1 MKMKRFFELE
11 EKVLSYYSNANIGLL
26 KKAYLVAT
34 QAHMNQ
40 TRATNEPYIIHPL
53 AVAGTLSD
61 MRLDEISIAAALL
74 HDVVEDS
81 DEYPIERIE
90 DMFGQEIAK
99 IVAGVTKISKISTI
113 DADTAKAETIKK
125 MIIAMTVDIRVI
137 LIKLADRLHNIQTL
151 GPLRPD
157 KKKRIA
163 LETLEIYAPIAY
175 RLGMGNIKFQLENY
189 SFPHAFPEE
198 YREIKEAIGDKE
210 DWANTQ
216 LENMRVELQAI
227 LDKYSLKGEIVYRI
241 KREISI
247 YRKLKKQD
255 IDLSRVYD
263 LLALR
268 VITDSIESCYVVM
281 GEIHQKWN
289 HIPSRWHDFISQP
302 KANGYQ
308 SIHTTVITEKNV
320 KLEIQIRTSDMHK
333 IAEQGIA
340 AHWKYK
346 EGIGFLDND
355 ARLEWFRDMIT
366 MHKNNRNPLDF
377 LKLVKDDLTPNEI
390 YVFTPKGK
398 VFNLSMGATAID
410 FAYAVHTEV
419 GEHCAGAIV
428 NEKLVPIRQKLN
440 SGDIIEII
448 TKKDSTPS
456 ADWLKSVVTNRAIKK
471 ISSFIQKRENIIAIS
486 KGKRIW
492 TRTLREIKKK
502 HKAKYSEQELKDK
515 IRKLH
520 YPEFEPFFRDL
531 GVGKKNLDK
540 KTLKILFPE
549 FAVEEVIIKKK
560 EVKKNNGIYKLIN
573 VDGYNDIDFAFAKC
587 CNPIKGEAIV
597 GYITLNRGISVHKES
612 CRNVKKFVD
621 SKFLDVSWNEID
633 DHSYLVNY
641 DLIVS
646 DTPGILNSIS
656 KVTTEFNSNI
666 RKILNEKH
674 SQNSSRVTLSFEV
687 KNISQLNSIINEFK
701 KIKGM
706 FKVIKKRK

>member
-11 EKVLSYYSNANIGLL
+11 EKVLSYYSKANIGLL

-34 QAHMNQ
+34 NAHMNQ
-40 TRATNEPYIIHPL
+40 TRATNEPYITHPL

-81 DEYPIERIE
+81 DEYSVKKIE
-90 DMFGQEIAK
+90 DMFGEEIAK
-99 IVAGVTKISKISTI
+99 IVEGVTKISKISTI

-137 LIKLADRLHNIQTL
+137 LIKLADRLHNIKTL
-151 GPLRPD
+151 GPLKPE

-163 LETLEIYAPIAY
+163 LETLDIYAPIAY
-175 RLGMGNIKFQLENY
+175 RLGMGNIKYQLENY

-198 YREIKEAIGDKE
+198 YNNIKDAIGDKE
-210 DWANTQ
+210 EWANKQ
-216 LENMRVELQAI
+216 LESMQDDLQSI
-227 LDKYSLKGEIVYRI
+227 LDKYSIEGKIVYRI

-255 IDLSRVYD
+255 IDLTRVYD
-263 LLALR
+263 LLAMR
-268 VITDSIESCYVVM
+268 VITDSVESCYVIM

-289 HIPSRWHDFISQP
+289 HIPTRWHDFISQP
-302 KANGYQ
+302 KVNGYQ
-308 SIHTTVITEKNV
+308 SIHTTVITNKNV
-320 KLEIQIRTSDMHK
+320 KIEIQIRTEEMHRV
-333 IAEQGIA
+333 AEQGIA

-346 EGIGFLDND
+346 EGIGFIDKDN
-355 ARLEWFRDMIT
+355 RLEWFRDMIT
-366 MHKNNRNPLDF
+366 MHKNNSNPLDF

-398 VFNLSMGATAID
+398 VFNLAMESTAID
-410 FAYAVHTEV
+410 FAFAVHTEV
-419 GEHCAGAIV
+419 GMRCSGAIV

-440 SGDIIEII
+440 SGDMVEII
-448 TKKDSTPS
+448 TKKDATPS
-456 ADWLKSVVTNRAIKK
+456 ADWLKSVATNRAKKK
-471 ISSFIQKRENIIAIS
+471 ITSFIQKRENAFAIT
-486 KGKRIW
+486 KGKRLW
-492 TRTLREIKKK
+492 AKALREIKKK
-502 HKAKYSEQELKDK
+502 HKMKFSDLELKAK
-515 IRKLH
+515 IKNLH
-520 YPEFEPFFRDL
+520 YPDFEPFFRDL
-531 GVGKKNLDK
+531 GTGKKNLDK

-549 FAVEEVIIKKK
+549 FSIDEVIIKKK
-560 EVKKNNGIYKLIN
+560 DLKKKGGIYKLIN
-573 VDGYNDIDFAFAKC
+573 VDGYNDIDFSFAKC
-587 CNPIKGEAIV
+587 CNPIKGELIV
-597 GYITLNRGISVHKES
+597 GYITLNRGISIHRAS

-621 SKFLDVSWNEID
+621 TKFLDVSWNETD
-633 DHSYLVNY
+633 DHCYHVNY

-646 DTPGILNSIS
+646 DKPGILNSIS
-656 KVTTEFNSNI
+656 KVTTEHNSNI

-674 SQNSSRVTLSFEV
+674 SQYSSRVNLSFEV
-687 KNISQLNSIINEFK
+687 KNIGQLNSIVNDFK

>member
-1 MKMKRFFELE
+1 MKRFFELE
-11 EKVLSYYSNANIGLL
+11 EKVLSYYSNANISLL
-26 KKAYLVAT
+26 KKAYSVAT
-34 QAHMNQ
+34 QAHLNQ
-40 TRATNEPYIIHPL
+40 TRATNEPYITHPL

-81 DEYPIERIE
+81 DDYTIEKIE
-90 DMFGQEIAK
+90 DMFGEEIAK
-99 IVAGVTKISKISTI
+99 IVEGVTKISKISNI
-113 DADTAKAETIKK
+113 DADVAKAETIKK

-137 LIKLADRLHNIQTL
+137 LIKLADRLHNIKTL

-163 LETLEIYAPIAY
+163 LETLDIYAPIAY

-198 YREIKEAIGDKE
+198 YQEIRAAIGDKE
-210 DWANTQ
+210 EWANIQ
-216 LENMRVELQAI
+216 LENMNVELQSI
-227 LDKYSLKGEIVYRI
+227 LDKYSIKGKIVYRI

-268 VITDSIESCYVVM
+268 VITDSIENCYVVM
-281 GEIHQKWN
+281 GEVHQKWR

-308 SIHTTVITEKNV
+308 SIHTTVISDKNV
-320 KLEIQIRTSDMHK
+320 KFEIQIRTENMHNV
-333 IAEQGIA
+333 AEQGIA

-346 EGIGFLDND
+346 EGIGFLEND
-355 ARLEWFRDMIT
+355 IRLEWFRDMIT

-398 VFNLSMGATAID
+398 VFNLAMGSSAID
-410 FAYAVHTEV
+410 FAFAVHTEV
-419 GEHCAGAIV
+419 GEHCTGAIV
-428 NEKLVPIRQKLN
+428 NEKLVPIRQKLS

-448 TKKDSTPS
+448 TKKNAQPS
-456 ADWLKSVVTNRAIKK
+456 ADWLKSVVTNRALKK
-471 ISSFIQKRENIIAIS
+471 ISSFIQKRENAIAIS
-486 KGKRIW
+486 KGKRLW
-492 TRTLREIKKK
+492 ARTLREIKKK
-502 HKAKYSEQELKDK
+502 HKVQYSDQELKDK
-515 IRKLH
+515 VKQLH
-520 YPEFEPFFRDL
+520 YPDFEPFFRDL

-540 KTLKILFPE
+540 TTLKILFPE
-549 FAVEEVIIKKK
+549 FSVDEVVIKKK
-560 EVKKNNGIYKLIN
+560 EIKKTRGIYKLIN
-573 VDGYNDIDFAFAKC
+573 VDGYNDIDFSFAKC
-587 CNPIKGEAIV
+587 CNPIKGENIV
-597 GYITLNRGISVHKES
+597 GYITLNRGISVHREN
-612 CRNVKKFVD
+612 CRNVKKFLD
-621 SKFLDVSWNEID
+621 SKFLDVSWNETD
-633 DHSYLVNY
+633 EHYYLVNY

-646 DTPGILNSIS
+646 DKPGILNSIS
-656 KVTTEFNSNI
+656 KVTTEHNSNI
-666 RKILNEKH
+666 RKIINDKH
-674 SQNSSRVTLSFEV
+674 SQNASRIALSFEV
-687 KNISQLNSIINEFK
+687 KNISQLNSIVNEFK